1 MLTYGG
7 ALNGWAVICGLD
19 PIVGDQCQSRD
30 PIVGD
35 QGLSVGLPASL
46 NLVVHDY
53 ASRKTILLKEYILI
67 PHDRIATLSRG
78 TQAGWKAGPRRQS
91 GATTAAGCDHAR
103 PFSLCSVS
111 GS

>member
-1 MLTYGG
+1 MVADIWRCPKRMGG
-7 ALNGWAVICGLD
+7 DTRFGPDSWRPVSKSGPD
-19 PIVGDQCQSRD
+19 SW
-30 PIVGD
+30 
-35 QGLSVGLPASL
+35 
-46 NLVVHDY
+46 
-53 ASRKTILLKEYILI
+53 ILLKEYILI